1 MGMETTPAT
10 DKISVTFSTPYI
22 RHAFTQPDR
31 FAVAVA
37 TLDAAKTAGEIYN
50 QEFQN
55 AKSYISSGCEHAQHI
70 ASDKARTEKD
80 QILYKILPSSDPR
93 HDIGYAFGM
102 NQAAK
107 LSRRLKKLATA
118 DLTAGIQNYIATL
131 DQINEWFQFLKSMKP
146 IIKKGRK
153 PNVNKTDA
161 MIAEENYNTGVCAIC
176 ANRQKLDDASA
187 MVMHGYQMSEYNH
200 AGYRLGK
207 CFGVA
212 YKPYELSNEANVAF
226 APVLESHRAGIVK
239 AIATL
244 PKLTSVDI
252 NSHKW
257 EGGKRVAVTVTYT
270 KKANPYEFKQEITNR
285 ESRLEWELE
294 TVEADIVVNTAM
306 IQNWKLQPLKYGS
319 KAAGD
324 PAPPP
329 AQKPAPTKRRRS
341 FWSGRG

>member
-1 MGMETTPAT
+1 MGQTPAT

-22 RHAFTQPDR
+22 RHGYTQCDR
-31 FAVAVA
+31 FALAVA

-50 QEFQN
+50 QEFQD

-70 ASDKARTEKD
+70 AAGKARTEKE

-107 LSRRLKKLATA
+107 LARRLRKLDLA
-118 DLTAGIQNYIATL
+118 DISFELMDYIVTL
-131 DQINEWFQFLKSMKP
+131 EQINEWFQFLKSFKP

-153 PNVNKTDA
+153 PNQNKTEA
-161 MIAEENYNTGVCAIC
+161 QIAAENFNTGVCAIC
-176 ANRQKLDDASA
+176 GHRQKLEHGAEV

-200 AGYRLGK
+200 AGYRVGK
-207 CFGVA
+207 CFGVG

-226 APVLESHRAGIVK
+226 APVLESHRVAIKK

-244 PKLTSVDI
+244 PKLTTVDI

-257 EGGKRVAVTVTYT
+257 EGGKRVPVTVTYT
-270 KKANPYEFKQEITNR
+270 KEANPYEFKQEITNR

-294 TVEADIVVNTAM
+294 TVDRDIEVNTAM

-319 KAAGD
+319 EAQGD
-324 PAPPP
+324 VAPPP
-329 AQKPAPTKRRRS
+329 AEKKPSTRRRRLTLYS
-341 FWSGRG
+341 NR

>member
-153 PNVNKTDA
+153 PNQNKTEA
-161 MIAEENYNTGVCAIC
+161 QIAEENFNTGVCAIC
-176 ANRQKLDDASA
+176 ANRQKLDDATA

-200 AGYRLGK
+200 AGYRVGK

-226 APVLESHRAGIVK
+226 KPVLANYRRDIKK
-239 AIATL
+239 ALATL
-244 PKLTSVDI
+244 PLLTSVDAKKD
-252 NSHKW
+252 KW
-257 EGGKRVAVTVTYT
+257 EGGRRTEIDVTYT
-270 KKANPYEFKQEITNR
+270 KEANPVEFKREI
-285 ESRLEWELE
+285 ESRENRLTWELE
-294 TVEADIVVNTAM
+294 TVEADIKINNAKINDWT
-306 IQNWKLQPLKYGS
+306 LQPLKYGS
-319 KAAGD
+319 KAAV
-324 PAPPP
+324 
-329 AQKPAPTKRRRS
+329 
-341 FWSGRG
+341 

>member
-1 MGMETTPAT
+1 MGQTPAT
-10 DKISVTFSTPYI
+10 DRITVTFATPYI
-22 RHAFTQPDR
+22 RHGFTQPDR
-31 FAVAVA
+31 FDAAVA

-55 AKSYISSGCEHAQHI
+55 AKGYVSSGCEHAQHI
-70 ASDKARTEKD
+70 AAEGAHVRDNGGSVIHYSDVRD
-80 QILYKILPSSDPR
+80 
-93 HDIGYAFGM
+93 DIGYAFGM

-107 LSRRLKKLATA
+107 LSRNLKKLPAA
-118 DLTAGIQNYIATL
+118 KMTAGIATYIATL
-131 DQINEWFQFLKSMKP
+131 DQISEWFQYLKSLKP

-226 APVLESHRAGIVK
+226 APVLESHRVGIVL

>member
-1 MGMETTPAT
+1 MGQTPAT
-10 DKISVTFSTPYI
+10 DRITVTFATPYI
-22 RHAFTQPDR
+22 RHGFTQPDR
-31 FAVAVA
+31 FDAAVA

-55 AKSYISSGCEHAQHI
+55 AKGYVSSGCEHAQHI
-70 ASDKARTEKD
+70 AAEGAHVRDNGGSVIHYSDVRDE
-80 QILYKILPSSDPR
+80 
-93 HDIGYAFGM
+93 IGYAFGM

-107 LSRRLKKLATA
+107 LSRNLKKLPAA
-118 DLTAGIQNYIATL
+118 KMTAGIATYIATL
-131 DQINEWFQFLKSMKP
+131 DQISEWFQYLKSLKP

-226 APVLESHRAGIVK
+226 KPVLANYRRDIKK
-239 AIATL
+239 ALATL
-244 PKLTSVDI
+244 PLLTSVDAKKD
-252 NSHKW
+252 KW
-257 EGGKRVAVTVTYT
+257 EGGRRTEIDVTYT
-270 KKANPYEFKQEITNR
+270 KEANPVEFKREI
-285 ESRLEWELE
+285 ESRENRLTWELE
-294 TVEADIVVNTAM
+294 TVEADIKINNAKINDWT
-306 IQNWKLQPLKYGS
+306 LQPLKYGS
-319 KAAGD
+319 KAAV
-324 PAPPP
+324 
-329 AQKPAPTKRRRS
+329 
-341 FWSGRG
+341 